1 MHILQKI
8 KVLTSN
14 PYKRKEF
21 EAQGLAVID
30 GDVREVQGTPNE
42 VILYKALAVEPFTV
56 VEDTI
61 TVIDKQPIVD
71 WKTSFAEHA
80 VDGKDFT
87 WQVRLAFRDE
97 SKVYVFEGEQR
108 LQFFLPDGRVPTT
121 PHFDDYCKCGWF
133 EPELTLEEL
142 KQTDKW
148 RGIDPRA
155 RALYNLTWHTP
166 TLTVPTVTLKP
177 WTGEYQQ

>member
-14 PYKRKEF
+14 PYKTKEF
-21 EAQGLAVID
+21 EALGLTVVA
-30 GDVREVQGTPNE
+30 GDVKEVQGTPDE
-42 VILYKALAVEPFTV
+42 VILHKCMEVEPFTV

-61 TVIDKQPIVD
+61 TVIDKKPIVD

-80 VDGKDFT
+80 VDGKNFE
-87 WQVRLAFRDE
+87 WQVRLAYRDE
-97 SKVYVFEGEQR
+97 SKIYVFEGSHP
-108 LQFFLPDGRVPTT
+108 LVFALPDGRVPTT
-121 PHFDDYCKCGWF
+121 PHFDDYAKSYF
-133 EPELTLEEL
+133 DLNQTLEEL
-142 KQTDKW
+142 KLTETW

-166 TLTVPTVTLKP
+166 TLTVPVVAMTP
-177 WTGEYQQ
+177 WTGDYQE